1 MPGAAT
7 AGPTPA
13 TANIGGA
20 AATGVSSGTTAGI
33 AADGMALRPDR
44 PAKPVIAPRW
54 AMTPVR
60 AADSNCGYWPSQ
72 VAIWAMCVGKST
84 TTT

>member
-20 AATGVSSGTTAGI
+20 AATGV
-33 AADGMALRPDR
+33 
-44 PAKPVIAPRW
+44 
-54 AMTPVR
+54 
-60 AADSNCGYWPSQ
+60 
-72 VAIWAMCVGKST
+72 IWAMCVGKST

>member
-20 AATGVSSGTTAGI
+20 
-33 AADGMALRPDR
+33 
-44 PAKPVIAPRW
+44 